1 MVFSLNKT
9 QQRGSNEQWSG
20 EATRNQ
26 GFAVEETRVD
36 VNMDGDEQPDA
47 IRPKD
52 RPVWMTESTVVS
64 TSAAMM
70 DGGGGLSGASGESAD
85 AILHKA
91 AVASTHSGAGGRGG
105 RRHDAS
111 EDIMSV
117 LLQHEKQPGKS
128 SQSQSAVRGLNDDRD
143 GNSSDSSDDEKDIEN
158 AIIREYEWWWSVYV
172 GGPD

>member
-1 MVFSLNKT
+1 M
-9 QQRGSNEQWSG
+9 
-20 EATRNQ
+20 
-26 GFAVEETRVD
+26 EETRVD

-47 IRPKD
+47 VRPKD

-64 TSAAMM
+64 TSASIL
-70 DGGGGLSGASGESAD
+70 DGNGGGLAGTSGESSD

-91 AVASTHSGAGGRGG
+91 AVASTHSGSGAGRGG

-128 SQSQSAVRGLNDDRD
+128 SQSQSAVRGLGGGRD
-143 GNSSDSSDDEKDIEN
+143 GDSSDSSDDEKDIEN
-158 AIIREYEWWWSVYV
+158 TIIREWKMF
-172 GGPD
+172 